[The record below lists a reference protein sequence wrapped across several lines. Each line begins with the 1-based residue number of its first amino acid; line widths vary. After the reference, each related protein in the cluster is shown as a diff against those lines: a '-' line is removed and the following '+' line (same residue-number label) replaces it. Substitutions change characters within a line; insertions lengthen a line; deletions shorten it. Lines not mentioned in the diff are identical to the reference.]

1 MHMLSCV
8 SLWPPPMDCSPP
20 DSSVHGIFQAR
31 ILEWV
36 AMASSRGSSRPRD
49 GTWVSCTG
57 REDSLPLSLLGS
69 PAWKTWLQGTKY
81 LWGLKHTKVHFS
93 PLKKNKECKIT
104 MNFFFKKACNLQ
116 DMVLTQVFK
125 SYCLFGLSFSGTGP
139 PHFKFMGT
147 SILRAT

>member
-1 MHMLSCV
+1 MCSVCV
-8 SLWPPPMDCSPP
+8 YFIFVINSFYYILWKHWFMTDKKSFSTNSLKYAHAQLCLFVTPPMDCSPP

-36 AMASSRGSSRPRD
+36 ATASSRGSSRPRD

-104 MNFFFKKACNLQ
+104 MNFFF
-116 DMVLTQVFK
+116 
-125 SYCLFGLSFSGTGP
+125 
-139 PHFKFMGT
+139 
-147 SILRAT
+147 